1 MLVSMCYCN
10 ASRFRS
16 RVPVNSTVTSLRD
29 NALSFLPADREGS
42 SVVLTKGMLN
52 SKSLDAIRAPLYA
65 KDVFLAKVRTQACK
79 LCKGLMLDKLVL
91 AVDKGEGLNLD
102 LFFSAKTHKIN
113 RTLRVMV
120 SKNGT

>member
-1 MLVSMCYCN
+1 MV
-10 ASRFRS
+10 
-16 RVPVNSTVTSLRD
+16 
-29 NALSFLPADREGS
+29 LP
-42 SVVLTKGMLN
+42 KGMLN
-52 SKSLDAIRAPLYA
+52 SKSLDAIRASLYA
-65 KDVFLAKVRTQACK
+65 KDVSLAKVKTQACK